1 MSTPSNI
8 AGVVGSV
15 VGSAAAAPLSGAAS
29 IISVIGEIAKPL
41 IDLIPDPQKKL
52 EAQQHVADQ
61 QFQLAMAQLDQQDK
75 QMAAASSNI
84 ANDPHMSGQRA
95 YFCAGITTMLL
106 FNYAGVP
113 LLHALAHLD
122 IAPLAI
128 PASVLSIFAVI
139 MLGFVG
145 IPAALQMVQ
154 TVAGM
159 PGESKINLPFGIAS
173 ISNKS

>member
-1 MSTPSNI
+1 MATTGNAI
-8 AGVVGSV
+8 ASALGTAA
-15 VGSAAAAPLSGAAS
+15 GSAVAAPVSGAAA
-29 IISVIGEIAKPL
+29 IIGAIATIAKPL

-52 EAQQHVADQ
+52 EAQQHIADQ
-61 QFQLAMAQLDQQDK
+61 QFALQQMLIDQQNK
-75 QMAAASSNI
+75 EMAAASQNLS
-84 ANDPHMSGQRA
+84 NDPHMSAQRA
-95 YFCAGITTMLL
+95 YFCGGITSMLL

-113 LLHALAHLD
+113 LIHAIFHLD
-122 IAPLAI
+122 MTPLAI

-159 PGESKINLPFGIAS
+159 PGDSTVKLPGVTLG
-173 ISNKS
+173 NKS